1 MLYILALLIITIF
14 GWFGFLMVVDV
25 FEALLLG
32 EFKKAIWPGLGFVT
46 IVGCFVI
53 GMRSY

>member
-25 FEALLLG
+25 FEAFWFG
-32 EFKKAIWPGLGFVT
+32 EFKKAIWPSIGFAAV
-46 IVGCFVI
+46 VGCFVI
-53 GMRSY
+53 SMRSR